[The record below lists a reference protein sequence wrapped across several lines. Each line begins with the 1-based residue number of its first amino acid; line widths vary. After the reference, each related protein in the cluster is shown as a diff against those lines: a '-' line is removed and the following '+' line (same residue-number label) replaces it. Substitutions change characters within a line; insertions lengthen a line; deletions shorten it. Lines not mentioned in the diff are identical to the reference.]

1 MHALV
6 CERDGVCVCVRACV
20 CVRKRESV
28 RMRVCVRERE
38 RVCMREREREGESLP
53 EGGAVG
59 GAGGTLR
66 PAAAGHV
73 FQVSG
78 NVF

>member
-1 MHALV
+1 M
-6 CERDGVCVCVRACV
+6 
-20 CVRKRESV
+20 RE
-28 RMRVCVRERE
+28 RERE
-38 RVCMREREREGESLP
+38 RVCMREREREGESLL